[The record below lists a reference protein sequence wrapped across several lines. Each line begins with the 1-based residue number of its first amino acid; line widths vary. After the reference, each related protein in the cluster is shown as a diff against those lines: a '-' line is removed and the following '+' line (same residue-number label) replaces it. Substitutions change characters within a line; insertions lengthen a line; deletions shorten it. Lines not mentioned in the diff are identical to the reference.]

1 MISSN
6 PVAQQATSK
15 LRLFWFADLLASI
28 ALGVYLVAFNWL
40 TVKNYGAFGVSI
52 VTIGYAIPQTVLV
65 LFGGVTS
72 DFINK
77 QTLYRICQ
85 ILYVVEGLALYI
97 ACRYELPPLWFLT
110 LISFLGGLTVAFSS
124 PNKTSLISDLV
135 PASRVTSTQE
145 FFYFASGLGWVCG
158 SLLASQLLSMN
169 ELFISNPHGSLAFR
183 VYIVGMIPSIFLVPK
198 TLSTRAKS
206 LSSTTLVLRIENAIT
221 DIGKALNYLRET
233 VDLMVLTR
241 TLAIILVLGMP
252 FTYLLSIYAHSHPTL
267 HPSSK
272 FFSHVYAALGVGN
285 LLGAILGIVIAKSLL
300 KQATLFVY
308 FIFGLCISAIAAL
321 LLYQYWEILL
331 TVLLAGLFTSLS
343 TNLLK
348 GLIQS
353 QATDEMRGRIAGFT
367 QLLAGFSS
375 MSAGLAG
382 FVIHHLSDHETKV
395 YFAYESVQL
404 VLLGLLAVL
413 TLLSLPSIIKL
424 RINPQ

>member
-6 PVAQQATSK
+6 PTSQEATLK
-15 LRLFWFADLLASI
+15 LKLFWSADLIASI

-40 TVKNYGAFGVSI
+40 TVKNYGAFGVSM
-52 VTIGYAIPQTVLV
+52 VTIGYAIPQTALV

-85 ILYVVEGLALYI
+85 ILYILEGLALYI
-97 ACRYELPPLWFLT
+97 ACRYDLPPLWFLT

-124 PNKTSLISDLV
+124 PNKTSLISNLV
-135 PASRVTSTQE
+135 PTSQVTSAQE
-145 FFYFASGLGWVCG
+145 FFYFASGLGWVLG
-158 SLLASQLLSMN
+158 SLVASQLISIDFLS
-169 ELFISNPHGSLAFR
+169 ISNPHGSLAFLF
-183 VYIVGMIPSIFLVPK
+183 YIVGMVPSIFLVPRTIK
-198 TLSTRAKS
+198 IE
-206 LSSTTLVLRIENAIT
+206 TTAISANTFERKITHAIT
-221 DIGKALNYLRET
+221 DIRKSFQYLREN
-233 VDLMVLTR
+233 VDLNILAR
-241 TLAIILVLGMP
+241 TLGMILILGMP

-267 HPSSK
+267 YPSSQ

-285 LLGAILGIVIAKSLL
+285 LVGAILGIVLAKSLM
-300 KQATLFVY
+300 KRATLFVY
-308 FIFGLCISAIAAL
+308 FIFGLCIFAISAL

-331 TVLLAGLFTSLS
+331 TVLLVGLFTSLS

-353 QATDEMRGRIAGFT
+353 QAAEDMRGRIAGFT
-367 QLLAGFSS
+367 QLLGGFSS
-375 MSAGLAG
+375 MSAALAG
-382 FVIHHLSDHETKV
+382 FVIHHLSSHENNL

-413 TLLSLPSIIKL
+413 TLLSLPSIMKL